1 MSVRCISKVLEESA
15 HAGTALLMLVVLAD
29 YSDDEGNSYP
39 SVASLARK
47 CRMTGRNAGY
57 ILNALQASGEVR
69 VLRNEGPRGTNRYR
83 IVLSALG
90 RHPLKAPSPLKGAAP
105 LKTSSPNAHE
115 AGFIPEEPF
124 TPKPNSGNL
133 EAGFLEPLKPTA
145 DEPSL
150 NRQEPSYTSVAA
162 QPRRKRNA
170 VGSIPT
176 CPKHAIVDLYHEVL
190 PELPRVKFMT
200 KDRERSIPKFW
211 RWVITSTKSDGSRR
225 AVDTAEALEWFRGY
239 FGRTRDNDFLMGR
252 TTRGASHEGWRCD
265 FDFLMSERGMKQVI
279 EKTGEAA

>member
-15 HAGTALLMLVVLAD
+15 HAGTELLMLVVLAD

-57 ILNALQASGEVR
+57 ILNALQASGELR

-90 RHPLKAPSPLKGAAP
+90 RHPLKAASPLKAP
-105 LKTSSPNAHE
+105 SSLKSASPKAHE
-115 AGFIPEEPF
+115 AGFTPEERFSLKPTSG
-124 TPKPNSGNL
+124 TP
-133 EAGFLEPLKPTA
+133 EAGFPKPLKPTS
-145 DEPSL
+145 DEPPMT
-150 NRQEPSYTSVAA
+150 RQEPSDMSVAA
-162 QPRRKRNA
+162 QPRRQRKA
-170 VGSIPT
+170 VDSTPA
-176 CPKHAIVDLYHEVL
+176 CPLQSIVDLYHEVL

-211 RWVITSTKSDGSRR
+211 RWVLTSNKSDGSRR
-225 AVDTAEALEWFRGY
+225 AATTAEALEWFRGY
-239 FGRTRDNDFLMGR
+239 FGRARDNDFLMGR
-252 TTRGASHEGWRCD
+252 TARGAGHEGWRCD
-265 FDFLMSERGMKQVI
+265 FDFLLSERGMKQVI
-279 EKTGEAA
+279 EKTVEAA